1 MVDDEA
7 FELLLVTGMSGAGR
21 STAARALEDL
31 GWFVVDNLPPALL
44 PQAVD
49 EVKSDQELER
59 LAVVV
64 DARGGTMFDDLD
76 ESLAGIRAQG
86 VDLRV
91 LFLEAGDNELVRRFE
106 SSRRPHPLQGSGGI
120 LDGLVRERA
129 LLGDMRSRADL
140 VIDTSSLN
148 VHDLRRKI
156 DAAFGGDERVALRAT
171 VMSFGFK
178 YGIPVD
184 ADIVCDVRF
193 LPNPY
198 WVPELRDLTGL
209 DPAVSDALVLR
220 RPEAGGGRSQ
230 TGNVS
235 PALPER
241 RSAAHRPGSTRRRT
255 RKSGPS
261 NTSKSVPARTS
272 RPSPA
277 QPATRPRLAGRAG
290 EFKGGTAFTTRNHL
304 AAACVA
310 LEKWRG
316 VQQVVTLHL
325 VHLDEGV
332 ACAFRIQI
340 LGRSDL
346 PLALDARDA
355 RIAEPCSER
364 GRDLF
369 ASRLAARTRIPAA
382 QQDHAIVPGRARR
395 GRIHRLERRRQ
406 IPDAVL
412 G

>member
-1 MVDDEA
+1 MTDDA

-49 EVKSDQELER
+49 EVKSDQENER

-64 DARGGTMFDDLD
+64 DARGGTMFEDLD

-156 DAAFGGDERVALRAT
+156 DAAFGGDEKVALRAT

-209 DPAVSDALVLR
+209 DPAVSDYV
-220 RPEAGGGRSQ
+220 
-230 TGNVS
+230 TD
-235 PALPER
+235 PA
-241 RSAAHRPGSTRRRT
+241 
-255 RKSGPS
+255 
-261 NTSKSVPARTS
+261 
-272 RPSPA
+272 
-277 QPATRPRLAGRAG
+277 
-290 EFKGGTAFTTRNHL
+290 
-304 AAACVA
+304 
-310 LEKWRG
+310 
-316 VQQVVTLHL
+316 
-325 VHLDEGV
+325 
-332 ACAFRIQI
+332 
-340 LGRSDL
+340 
-346 PLALDARDA
+346 DARDFLDRQA
-355 RIAEPCSER
+355 AILDLVSDGYLREGKRYVTVAIGCTGGKHRSVAMAEN
-364 GRDLF
+364 
-369 ASRLAARTRIPAA
+369 LAARLVKVGVEVLVVHR
-382 QQDHAIVPGRARR
+382 DLGR
-395 GRIHRLERRRQ
+395 E
-406 IPDAVL
+406 
-412 G
+412 

>member
-1 MVDDEA
+1 VTDDA

-49 EVKSDQELER
+49 EVKSDQENER

-64 DARGGTMFDDLD
+64 DARGGTMFEDLD
-76 ESLAGIRAQG
+76 ESLAGIRGQG

-140 VIDTSSLN
+140 VIDTSALN

-209 DPAVSDALVLR
+209 DPAVSDYV
-220 RPEAGGGRSQ
+220 
-230 TGNVS
+230 TD
-235 PALPER
+235 PA
-241 RSAAHRPGSTRRRT
+241 
-255 RKSGPS
+255 
-261 NTSKSVPARTS
+261 
-272 RPSPA
+272 
-277 QPATRPRLAGRAG
+277 
-290 EFKGGTAFTTRNHL
+290 
-304 AAACVA
+304 
-310 LEKWRG
+310 
-316 VQQVVTLHL
+316 
-325 VHLDEGV
+325 
-332 ACAFRIQI
+332 
-340 LGRSDL
+340 
-346 PLALDARDA
+346 DARDFLDRQA
-355 RIAEPCSER
+355 AILDLVSDGYLREGKRYVTVAIGCTGGKHRSVAMAEN
-364 GRDLF
+364 
-369 ASRLAARTRIPAA
+369 LAARLVKVGVEVLVVHR
-382 QQDHAIVPGRARR
+382 DLGR
-395 GRIHRLERRRQ
+395 E
-406 IPDAVL
+406 
-412 G
+412 